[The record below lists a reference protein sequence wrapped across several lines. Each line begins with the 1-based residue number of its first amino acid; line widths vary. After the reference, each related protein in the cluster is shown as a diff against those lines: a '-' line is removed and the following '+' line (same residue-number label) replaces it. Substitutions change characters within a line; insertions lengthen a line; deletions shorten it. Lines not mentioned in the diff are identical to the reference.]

1 MFKEKSVV
9 FHPSSNFD
17 ADIQNR
23 PMKLHRR
30 DTPHHLKNKRITIDA
45 HLIEQQVWQFK
56 TKNMC
61 TCFIKKIYVY

>member
-1 MFKEKSVV
+1 MLKEKSVV

-17 ADIQNR
+17 ADIQHR

-45 HLIEQQVWQFK
+45 NLIEQQVEYLN
-56 TKNMC
+56 KNH
-61 TCFIKKIYVY
+61 VYL